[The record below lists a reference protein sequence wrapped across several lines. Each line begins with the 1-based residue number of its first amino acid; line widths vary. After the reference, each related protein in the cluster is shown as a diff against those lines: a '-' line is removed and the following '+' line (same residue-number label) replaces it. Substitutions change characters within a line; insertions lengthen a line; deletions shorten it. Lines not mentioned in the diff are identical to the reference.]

1 MRTYK
6 AMGLDDYDLSRLQ
19 TDAALLERRAQNEV
33 AGFRQDWDAT
43 KIEDAAQLPELPSS
57 TRTAA
62 CAGYTGARIRATFRR
77 WEICCEPRAKRP
89 NIRRARTTVH
99 AIPDH
104 RLPMPLARPSASRT
118 MTRRKRITRFSYPM
132 GPELS
137 SAASGN
143 RRESSRWKLY
153 RHMRSSRPSRLAMM
167 RLSRP
172 CWMRTANFTE
182 SPRTSPRCSRSC
194 GNASRRGIRSYSS
207 RANDGTL
214 FGFAHLLLSLDTLSL
229 RPIGIL
235 EDIYVT
241 EAARG
246 QGVGGALL
254 DAAEAYARECGL
266 ARLTLSTAHQ
276 NRTAQRLY
284 LAKGYVPDQRFRSFN
299 RFLTNVPAAEAPPT
313 PG

>member
-1 MRTYK
+1 METLQAYAIEQAVAARDDE
-6 AMGLDDYDLSRLQ
+6 AIASLLDAYRKFYGEPSNVSAVLTFVR
-19 TDAALLERRAQNEV
+19 ERFEKGDTQLFV
-33 AGFRQDWDAT
+33 A
-43 KIEDAAQLPELPSS
+43 
-57 TRTAA
+57 
-62 CAGYTGARIRATFRR
+62 
-77 WEICCEPRAKRP
+77 
-89 NIRRARTTVH
+89 
-99 AIPDH
+99 
-104 RLPMPLARPSASRT
+104 
-118 MTRRKRITRFSYPM
+118 
-132 GPELS
+132 
-137 SAASGN
+137 
-143 RRESSRWKLY
+143 
-153 RHMRSSRPSRLAMM
+153 
-167 RLSRP
+167 
-172 CWMRTANFTE
+172 
-182 SPRTSPRCSRSC
+182 
-194 GNASRRGIRSYSS
+194 